1 LKSLDAKSL
10 KSSCQN
16 LEAILT
22 KDGKSDIAASEL
34 YVELK
39 FLQDFI
45 PKDDMGPVEI
55 LKFLKRHDCF
65 PNASI
70 AYRIILT
77 IPVTVAS
84 AERSF
89 SKLKLLKSYL
99 RSPMTQERLNDL
111 AMIALE
117 SDMLEKIDYER
128 IVEDFISKNAQRIK
142 FFN

>member
-1 LKSLDAKSL
+1 MKSLDAKSL

-34 YVELK
+34 FVELK

-70 AYRIILT
+70 AYRIMLT

-84 AERSF
+84 AERS
-89 SKLKLLKSYL
+89 Y
-99 RSPMTQERLNDL
+99 
-111 AMIALE
+111 
-117 SDMLEKIDYER
+117 
-128 IVEDFISKNAQRIK
+128 
-142 FFN
+142 